1 MKTLTDKVQELL
13 DLIEGTGTEIEI
25 KDTERCAYSYITVKD
40 SLADE
45 LLKEKDLIRKL
56 IPYNKTCLV
65 YKTFGNMRVSTIM
78 TIEEA
83 EQLRKELMDERV

>member
-13 DLIEGTGTEIEI
+13 DLIEGTGTELEI

-40 SLADE
+40 ELADE
-45 LLKEKDLIRKL
+45 LLKEKGLIRKL

-65 YKTFGNMRVSTIM
+65 YKLFGNIRIGTIM
-78 TIEEA
+78 TITEA
-83 EQLRKELMDERV
+83 EQLREELKK